1 MIKMTFS
8 EYIKFLEDNG
18 IYLFEYQKILL
29 EEIIK
34 EKHGFSV
41 PISVPVR
48 HCGFSMTR
56 TLFEIYFGMLM
67 FEKMKGK
74 E

>member
-34 EKHGFSV
+34 EKH
-41 PISVPVR
+41 VPVR

>member
-1 MIKMTFS
+1 MVKMTFS
-8 EYIKFLEDNG
+8 EYIKFLEGNG
-18 IYLFEYQKILL
+18 IYLLEYQKILL
-29 EEIIK
+29 KKMIE
-34 EKHGFSV
+34 EKHDFSV
-41 PISVPVR
+41 PICIPVR
-48 HCGFSMTR
+48 HCEFSMTR